1 VPSRRVRRA
10 LLLGA
15 ALIAVVLLTFDA
27 NPAVSQTGTLLGL
40 SVDDAPGIDPASSA
54 WARAPE
60 TRVQLTAQNVT
71 YPFGGGSVPVL
82 AVRALHHDDVLYL
95 RIEWTD
101 DTVDDATGRTEDFAD
116 AVAVQ
121 FPASPGSSVP
131 AVCMGQ
137 ADGGVNIW
145 QWRADREAG
154 APEGIEDLHPDGYVD
169 DYQET
174 GDLFFPAREAD
185 NPVATSPPAVQ
196 DMVAIG
202 FGTIGPAP
210 SQTIEGRGDRTQG
223 RWRVVVA
230 RPFPAPDADRPS
242 FEIGEPTDVAFAVW
256 DGSRGDRDGQKSVS
270 EFVRLELSDQ
280 QAPTSRGVVL
290 VIGLAAIAILAL
302 LGLGVA
308 AFVQPRAPG
317 PTGDGRT

>member
-1 VPSRRVRRA
+1 VRRA
-10 LLLGA
+10 VLIGA
-15 ALIAVVLLTFDA
+15 AVISVVLLTFNA

-40 SVDDAPGIDPASSA
+40 AVDDAPGLDPASGA
-54 WARAPE
+54 WASAPE

-71 YPFGGGSVPVL
+71 YPFGGGTVPAV

-95 RIEWTD
+95 RVEWTD
-101 DTVDDATGRTEDFAD
+101 DTVDDATGRSEDFAD

-121 FPASPGSSVP
+121 FPASPGSTVP

-145 QWRADREAG
+145 QWRADREAA
-154 APEGIEDLHPDGYVD
+154 APQDIEDLHPDGYVD

-185 NPVATSPPAVQ
+185 NVVATSPPAVQ

-202 FGTIGPAP
+202 FGTIGPAA
-210 SQTIEGRGDRTQG
+210 SQTIEGRGDRQRG

-230 RPFPAPDADRPS
+230 RPFPSPDADRPA
-242 FEIGEPTDVAFAVW
+242 FDVGQPTDIAFAVW

-270 EFVRLELSDQ
+270 QFVRLELSNEK
-280 QAPTSRGVVL
+280 APASRGVL
-290 VIGLAAIAILAL
+290 LGIGLGAMGVLAL
-302 LGLGVA
+302 LALGVA
-308 AFVQPRAPG
+308 MFVQPRAPG
-317 PTGDGRT
+317 PAGEDKA